1 MAVVISDRLLESSD
15 RLLDAEA
22 DDQLVRL
29 VGTGHEAAFAA
40 IVRRYERELQA
51 HARRLSADGRGEDAV
66 QQAFLNAFAALQS
79 GGEVRHLRGWLH
91 QILRHEVTRARVP
104 VEAPLEATVACGETL
119 EDTVA
124 RRATAHAALAELS
137 ALPDRQRDALLG
149 TAVFGFPRAHVARTM
164 GLSEGAV
171 RQLVHRARLRLRE
184 AATAVMPFPLV
195 KLFGAAR
202 SGIDAN
208 PEAALGAGTAASA
221 AASGGLAIKVGALLA
236 SGALAT
242 GIAVTQTSPSHHH
255 AGATAVHHHQLPHAG
270 AARHVSPAAAA
281 PAVPAFTTDRL
292 RPGDHG
298 AVAGE
303 DGRAHGGRGHL
314 SGTRSGHNGPGAG
327 REGGHG
333 HDGAPVGRGDDGSGR
348 SPGGAPAGGDHGGGS
363 SSSSNSGSGSGSGS
377 DGASSGGG
385 RSGSGSGSGHSGRL
399 GILLGVG
406 HGLDGLGLRATAPAR
421 RIAAPEADTPPEAAA
436 RARRAAAP
444 TRPRRRAP
452 RARRR
457 RRRPPGTRLRATT
470 TPAPGAD
477 RATATWSAWAATA
490 RRRRTPA
497 RALAAGK
504 KIRAGRVTFPARRT
518 LPPRNPPDVP
528 PPGRGGEKGG
538 TPRCEGSC
546 SPSSPVAR

>member
-1 MAVVISDRLLESSD
+1 MAVVISDRLLQSSD
-15 RLLDAEA
+15 RLLDAEP

-29 VGTGHEAAFAA
+29 VQTGHEAAFAA

-79 GGEVRHLRGWLH
+79 GREVRHLRGWLH

-104 VEAPLEATVACGETL
+104 VDAPLEATVACGETL

-124 RRATAHAALAELS
+124 RRATAQAALAELS

-184 AATAVMPFPLV
+184 AATAVIPFPLV

-242 GIAVTQTSPSHHH
+242 GIAVTQASPSPRH
-255 AGATAVHHHQLPHAG
+255 AGAAAVHPHQLPHAG
-270 AARHVSPAAAA
+270 ATRHLSPAAAA
-281 PAVPAFTTDRL
+281 AAPAFASDRL
-292 RPGDHG
+292 RSGDHG
-298 AVAGE
+298 VAAGE
-303 DGRAHGGRGHL
+303 DGRADGGRGRL
-314 SGTRSGHNGPGAG
+314 SGTRSQHNGPGAG
-327 REGGHG
+327 REGGRG
-333 HDGAPVGRGDDGSGR
+333 QDGAPVGRDDGGSER
-348 SPGGAPAGGDHGGGS
+348 SPGGAAADGDHGGGP

-377 DGASSGGG
+377 GSDSTSSGGG
-385 RSGSGSGSGHSGRL
+385 RSGSGSGSGHSG
-399 GILLGVG
+399 GSGASSGSTTGSTGSGSGDGASSSDSGAGSG
-406 HGLDGLGLRATAPAR
+406 HSSGGGNAGSTGGG
-421 RIAAPEADTPPEAAA
+421 ADTTAS
-436 RARRAAAP
+436 
-444 TRPRRRAP
+444 
-452 RARRR
+452 
-457 RRRPPGTRLRATT
+457 PGSSGTAS
-470 TPAPGAD
+470 A
-477 RATATWSAWAATA
+477 ATATGDGTSGDHDTA
-490 RRRRTPA
+490 S
-497 RALAAGK
+497 
-504 KIRAGRVTFPARRT
+504 
-518 LPPRNPPDVP
+518 
-528 PPGRGGEKGG
+528 GGGQDNG
-538 TPRCEGSC
+538 NVVSLGSD
-546 SPSSPVAR
+546 SSQTPSSGSGSGGGKENSRESRDLSGSLDSSSS

>member
-1 MAVVISDRLLESSD
+1 MPS
-15 RLLDAEA
+15 A

-29 VGTGHEAAFAA
+29 VQTGHEAAFAA

-79 GGEVRHLRGWLH
+79 GREVRHLRGWLH

-171 RQLVHRARLRLRE
+171 RQLVHRARLRLRQ
-184 AATAVMPFPLV
+184 AATAVIPFPLV

-270 AARHVSPAAAA
+270 ATQARLDFGSGGVGRSGGRERSPAPGRPTARRPRVRMIAHTAAA
-281 PAVPAFTTDRL
+281 DVGDPVWTPGWADV
-292 RPGDHG
+292 RPG
-298 AVAGE
+298 
-303 DGRAHGGRGHL
+303 RA
-314 SGTRSGHNGPGAG
+314 
-327 REGGHG
+327 GGHG
-333 HDGAPVGRGDDGSGR
+333 HDGSPVGRGDDGSGR
-348 SPGGAPAGGDHGGGS
+348 SAGGAPAGGDRDGGS
-363 SSSSNSGSGSGSGS
+363 ARARPPAPRTRARALTTPARAA
-377 DGASSGGG
+377 DAAD
-385 RSGSGSGSGHSGRL
+385 RARVADIAEAQHRPLDRPRARL
-399 GILLGVG
+399 ARA
-406 HGLDGLGLRATAPAR
+406 RATAPAR
-421 RIAAPEADTPPEAAA
+421 RMAAPGPDTPPEAAA
-436 RARRAAAP
+436 QARRAATP
-444 TRPRRRAP
+444 TRPRPGLLRLGVDGDHQ
-452 RARRR
+452 R
-457 RRRPPGTRLRATT
+457 RRRPRATT
-470 TPAPGAD
+470 AATPGAA
-477 RATATWSAWAATA
+477 RTTATWSAWAATA
-490 RRRRTPA
+490 RRRRAPA
-497 RALAAGK
+497 RARAAGK
-504 KIRAGRVTFPARRT
+504 KIR
-518 LPPRNPPDVP
+518 
-528 PPGRGGEKGG
+528 RGS
-538 TPRCEGSC
+538 RDLSGSLD
-546 SPSSPVAR
+546 SSSS

>member
-15 RLLDAEA
+15 RLLDAER
-22 DDQLVRL
+22 DDQLVRQ
-29 VGTGHEAAFAA
+29 VQTGHEAAFAA

-79 GGEVRHLRGWLH
+79 GREVRHLRGWLH

-104 VEAPLEATVACGETL
+104 VEAPLEATVACAETL

-184 AATAVMPFPLV
+184 AATAVIPFPLV

-242 GIAVTQTSPSHHH
+242 GIAVTQASPSHHH
-255 AGATAVHHHQLPHAG
+255 AGAAAVHHQLPHAG
-270 AARHVSPAAAA
+270 ATRHVSAAAA
-281 PAVPAFTTDRL
+281 SAAPAFASDRV
-292 RPGDHG
+292 RRGDHG
-298 AVAGE
+298 AAAGE
-303 DGRAHGGRGHL
+303 DGRADGGRGRL
-314 SGTRSGHNGPGAG
+314 SGTRSGDNGPGAG

-333 HDGAPVGRGDDGSGR
+333 HDGAPVGRGDSGSGR
-348 SPGGAPAGGDHGGGS
+348 SPGGAAAGGDHGGGS

-377 DGASSGGG
+377 DSTSSGGG
-385 RSGSGSGSGHSGRL
+385 RSGSGSGSGHSG
-399 GILLGVG
+399 GSGSSSGSATGSTGSGSTGSGSGDGASSSDSGAGSG
-406 HGLDGLGLRATAPAR
+406 HSSGSGNASSTGGG
-421 RIAAPEADTPPEAAA
+421 ADTTSSTGPS
-436 RARRAAAP
+436 
-444 TRPRRRAP
+444 
-452 RARRR
+452 
-457 RRRPPGTRLRATT
+457 GTAS
-470 TPAPGAD
+470 A
-477 RATATWSAWAATA
+477 ATATGDGTS
-490 RRRRTPA
+490 
-497 RALAAGK
+497 G
-504 KIRAGRVTFPARRT
+504 
-518 LPPRNPPDVP
+518 DHS
-528 PPGRGGEKGG
+528 GGGQDNG
-538 TPRCEGSC
+538 NVVSLGSD
-546 SPSSPVAR
+546 SSQTPSSGSGSGGGKENLRGSRDLSGSLDSSSS

>member
-79 GGEVRHLRGWLH
+79 GREVRHLRGWLH

-124 RRATAHAALAELS
+124 RRASAHAALAELS

-363 SSSSNSGSGSGSGS
+363 SSSSNSGSGS

-385 RSGSGSGSGHSGRL
+385 RSGSGSGSGHSG
-399 GILLGVG
+399 GSGSSSGSATGSTGSGSGDGASSSDSGAGSG
-406 HGLDGLGLRATAPAR
+406 HSSGGGSASSTGSG
-421 RIAAPEADTPPEAAA
+421 ADT
-436 RARRAAAP
+436 
-444 TRPRRRAP
+444 TSS
-452 RARRR
+452 
-457 RRRPPGTRLRATT
+457 PGSSGSAS
-470 TPAPGAD
+470 A
-477 RATATWSAWAATA
+477 ATATGDEASGDHDAGSGGGQGNGNVVNLGSDSSQ
-490 RRRRTPA
+490 TPNSGSGSGS
-497 RALAAGK
+497 GK
-504 KIRAGRVTFPARRT
+504 E
-518 LPPRNPPDVP
+518 NS
-528 PPGRGGEKGG
+528 RGS
-538 TPRCEGSC
+538 RDLSGS
-546 SPSSPVAR
+546 SDSSSS

>member
-1 MAVVISDRLLESSD
+1 MPS
-15 RLLDAEA
+15 A

-124 RRATAHAALAELS
+124 RRASAHAALAELS

-184 AATAVMPFPLV
+184 AATAVIPFPLV

-281 PAVPAFTTDRL
+281 PTVPAFTTDRL

-303 DGRAHGGRGHL
+303 LGRAHGGRGHL

-333 HDGAPVGRGDDGSGR
+333 HDGPPVGRGDDGSGR
-348 SPGGAPAGGDHGGGS
+348 SPGGAPAGGDHGDGS

-385 RSGSGSGSGHSGRL
+385 RSGSGSGSGHSGRS
-399 GILLGVG
+399 GSSSGSGTGSSGPGDGASSSDSGAGSG
-406 HGLDGLGLRATAPAR
+406 HSSGGGSASSTGSG
-421 RIAAPEADTPPEAAA
+421 ADT
-436 RARRAAAP
+436 
-444 TRPRRRAP
+444 TSS
-452 RARRR
+452 
-457 RRRPPGTRLRATT
+457 PGSSGSAS
-470 TPAPGAD
+470 P
-477 RATATWSAWAATA
+477 ATATGDEASGDHDAGSGGGQGNGNVVSLGSDSSQ
-490 RRRRTPA
+490 TPNSGSGSGS
-497 RALAAGK
+497 GK
-504 KIRAGRVTFPARRT
+504 E
-518 LPPRNPPDVP
+518 NS
-528 PPGRGGEKGG
+528 RGS
-538 TPRCEGSC
+538 RDLSGS
-546 SPSSPVAR
+546 SDSSSS